1 MMRRWFAIATL
12 LLTLAATGAC
22 VRSVQLN
29 PEDTPAGT
37 AIRGNIRLVD
47 KDGVVYVAQALTVTD
62 TGDYRLELVER
73 IDDGVPVRLI
83 ETTLPQ
89 ADVVSIRSD
98 QTNRWA
104 VAGVVTATVV
114 FMVWLYYKINTSVF
128 D

>member
-12 LLTLAATGAC
+12 LLTLVATGAC
-22 VRSVQLN
+22 LRSVELN

-47 KDGVVYVAQALTVTD
+47 KDGVVYLAQTLTVTD
-62 TGDYRLELVER
+62 TGDYRLEMVER
-73 IDDGVPVRLI
+73 IDDGVPERLI

-89 ADVVSIRSD
+89 ADVVSIRSN

-104 VAGVVTATVV
+104 VAGLVTATAL
-114 FMVWLYYKINTSVF
+114 FMVWLYFKINTSVF